1 MSANEAI
8 ESDRADEVREERA
21 EAERLAFLLLPE
33 FPIYALIPAVEALR
47 IANQNSGRRLY
58 DWQLL
63 SIDGGPV
70 EAGNGMSL
78 SVDNGLAE
86 VRWVPTVIVCAG
98 NHPLQHVNRRV
109 LDWLRRLARHGAA
122 LGAIDTGVFALA
134 RAGLL
139 EGYRVTLH
147 WEAAGMFRELYPQIA
162 VTEQL
167 FDIDRDRLTCAGG
180 LAGLDLMLELVRRS
194 HGLRLAQIVAN
205 GFVAQRLRRPEEPQR
220 PESDWALAHSGSPL
234 SSVLA
239 VMKQNLA
246 APLKNRELAAA
257 AKLSPRALHRLI
269 QQHLGCSPM
278 RYYRRLRLAAARNAL
293 FYSDL
298 PIQDI
303 AADCGFSSLSLFS
316 RSFHERYGQSPREY
330 RRKITREELRR
341 FTPELDHRIGSE
353 RSSMQKPRY
362 RGYTQP

>member
-1 MSANEAI
+1 MSANEAP
-8 ESDRADEVREERA
+8 ERSDRANEVREDGGEP
-21 EAERLAFLLLPE
+21 ERLAFLLLPE

-70 EAGNGMSL
+70 QAGNGMSL
-78 SVDNGLAE
+78 SVDEGLAE
-86 VRWVPTVIVCAG
+86 VRWIPTVIVCAG

-147 WEAAGMFRELYPQIA
+147 WEAADMFRDLYPQIA
-162 VTEQL
+162 VSEQL
-167 FDIDRDRLTCAGG
+167 FEIDRDRLTCAGG
-180 LAGLDLMLELVRRS
+180 LAALDLMLELIRRRQ
-194 HGLRLAQIVAN
+194 GLSLAQIVAN

-220 PESDWALAHSGSPL
+220 PESDWALAHAGSPL
-234 SSVLA
+234 SAVLA
-239 VMKQNLA
+239 AMKQNLA
-246 APLKNRELAAA
+246 APLKTGELAAA
-257 AKLSPRALHRLI
+257 ATLSSRGLHRLM
-269 QQHLGCSPM
+269 QRHLGCSPM

-330 RRKITREELRR
+330 RRNITREELRR

-353 RSSMQKPRY
+353 RGSMQKQRY
-362 RGYTQP
+362 